1 MRILAGNV
9 FSVLY
14 VEEEKESAL
23 CSLIKQYLQN
33 SLNKIAMNNDK
44 NVIPCLQQWE
54 KAKINW
60 QAKQGLQTL
69 RPSRDLHTISQ
80 DIDPQGP
87 RKNIE

>member
-1 MRILAGNV
+1 
-9 FSVLY
+9 
-14 VEEEKESAL
+14 
-23 CSLIKQYLQN
+23 
-33 SLNKIAMNNDK
+33 MNNDK